1 MRAFIVEDEPHSA
14 QLLAHLLEKNCPDIQ
29 VAGVFTDSTL
39 ALLSITQDPPEL
51 LFLDIEMP
59 RLNGFDLL
67 DRISGV
73 PLRLIFTTAYDKY
86 AVRAFKYSALDY
98 LLKPIDVDELKMAVQ
113 KATAQPAPNAQQ
125 LELLKNTRNTAELP
139 ERIAVSTL
147 EGLKFVEVKQIIR
160 IQSDG
165 SYATLFLSSD
175 QKILLAKNLKD
186 FEELLQPGNFLR
198 IHNSHLINLNHVQR
212 YIRGEGGEVE
222 MTDGATLP
230 VARSRKEDFLG
241 RIAKV

>member
-1 MRAFIVEDEPHSA
+1 MKAYIVEDEPHSA
-14 QLLAHLLEKNCPDIQ
+14 QLLAHLIEKNCPEIT

-39 ALLSITQDPPEL
+39 ALVAFAQEAPEL

-59 RLNGFDLL
+59 RLNGFDLI
-67 DRISGV
+67 DRLAPST
-73 PLRLIFTTAYDKY
+73 PRLIFTTAYDQY

-98 LLKPIDVDELKMAVQ
+98 LLKPIDVAELKAAVQ
-113 KATAQPAPNAQQ
+113 KAVSQATPALQQ
-125 LELLKNTRNTAELP
+125 LDLLKSARQSGELP

-147 EGLKFVEVKQIIR
+147 DGLKFIDVKQIIH

-165 SYATLFLSSD
+165 SYSTLYLMNSNKIVLS
-175 QKILLAKNLKD
+175 KNLKD
-186 FEELLQPGNFLR
+186 FEELLQPCGFLR
-198 IHNSHLINLNHVQR
+198 IHNSHLINLNQVLR

-222 MTDGATLP
+222 MSDGSTLP
-230 VARSRKEDFLG
+230 VARSRKEEFLG